1 MRIGTVHSLWG
12 YPVKSMLGEQ
22 LSTTVIGSLGVPG
35 DRGYAIREE
44 RAKEIRSAKKI
55 PSLFQFSAKYVD
67 APTDSYLPTVEIR
80 LPNQKTVRT
89 DDAQVHARLSE
100 AIGQDVTIW
109 PRQPAENIDH
119 YRRSPRPME
128 ETRQVLGLEEGE
140 PLPSFEGI
148 PPDIF
153 RYVSPLGTYFDAYPL
168 HLLTT
173 ATLEALS
180 TLHPEGQFAPERFRP
195 NIVIATDG
203 ESGGNDEPAWKGK
216 TLRIGEVEMLVSV
229 PTIRCVMTTMPQG
242 NLPKDPRILRT
253 IVQQHNHHVGVYATV
268 SRPGEIRIGDVVE
281 LVP

>member
-1 MRIGTVHSLWG
+1 MRIGTVQSLWR

-22 LSTTVIGSLGVPG
+22 ITTTSIGLLGVPG

-44 RAKEIRSAKKI
+44 RVKEIRSAKKM
-55 PSLFQFSAKYVD
+55 PNLFRFSARYVE
-67 APTDSYLPTVEIR
+67 APTDSHLPPVEIT
-80 LPNQKTVRT
+80 LPNKATVRT
-89 DDAQVHARLSE
+89 DDVQVHARLSE
-100 AIGQDVTIW
+100 AIGQEITIW
-109 PRQPAENIDH
+109 SRQPAENLDH

-173 ATLEALS
+173 ATLQALS
-180 TLHPEGQFAPERFRP
+180 ALHPEGQFAPERFRP
-195 NIVIATDG
+195 NIVIATDD

-216 TLRIGEVEMLVSV
+216 TVRIGEVEMLISV

-268 SRPGEIRIGDVVE
+268 QRPGEIQVGDAVE
-281 LVP
+281 LAP